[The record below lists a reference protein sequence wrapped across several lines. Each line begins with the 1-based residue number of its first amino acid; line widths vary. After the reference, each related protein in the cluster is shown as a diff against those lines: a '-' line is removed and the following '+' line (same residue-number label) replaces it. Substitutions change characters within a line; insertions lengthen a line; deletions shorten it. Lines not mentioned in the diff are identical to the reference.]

1 MIIKFIICI
10 SIIFIAIMGII
21 DIYREET
28 RILIIPKT
36 NQNIILEIQIR
47 ITFIYFTVDKIYT
60 DKNDLET
67 YIKLYKTD
75 FPNGKIKF
83 KYK

>member
-28 RILIIPKT
+28 RMLIIPKI

-60 DKNDLET
+60 NENDIET

>member
-28 RILIIPKT
+28 RMLIIPKI

-47 ITFIYFTVDKIYT
+47 ITFIYFTVGKIYT
-60 DKNDLET
+60 NENDIGT

>member
-28 RILIIPKT
+28 RILIIPKI